1 MAQPT
6 TAKAGKM
13 RVMLGTPTGTDP
25 AAITVTNL
33 TSANPAVCTVG
44 VSDIT
49 KFQNGMIVLI
59 AGATALPSPL
69 GNANGYKTISSVN
82 VPANTFTLVGTNTSG
97 AVAQTT
103 GVTADPPKIVTYAAP
118 CGFTTKALTLTKNL
132 TEVNIPDCDN
142 PDAVAWI
149 GRDAQSLTGQVTGEG
164 VAAAEAV
171 PTWQAAFNST
181 SSVPT
186 RIEIDFPTGLLTYE
200 GFMQCESLAY
210 AAEQGGRVTLNV
222 SLQSDGALVDTWA
235 THAYVAP

>member
-25 AAITVTNL
+25 VPVTVTSL
-33 TSANPAVCTVG
+33 SKTNPATCTVG
-44 VSDIT
+44 VADIG
-49 KFQNGMIVLI
+49 KFQNGQIVLI
-59 AGATALPSPL
+59 AGATGTGLV
-69 GNANGYKTISSVN
+69 NANGYKTIANVN
-82 VPANTFTLVGTNTSG
+82 SPVANQFTLLATDTSLG
-97 AVAQTT
+97 AAAQTT
-103 GVTADPPKIVTYAAP
+103 GVTADPPRIVTYAAP

-132 TEVNIPDCDN
+132 NEVNIPDCDN

-164 VAAAEAV
+164 VAAAESV
-171 PTWQAAFNST
+171 PTWQAAFNNT

-210 AAEQGGRVTLNV
+210 AAEQGGRVSLNV

>member
-25 AAITVTNL
+25 AAITVTSL
-33 TSANPAVCTVG
+33 SSANPAVCTVG
-44 VSDIT
+44 ASDIT

-59 AGATALPSPL
+59 AGATGTGLV
-69 GNANGYKTISSVN
+69 NANGYKTIASVN
-82 VPANTFTLVGTNTSG
+82 TPANTFTLVGTNTLG
-97 AVAQTT
+97 GVAQTT

-149 GRDAQSLTGQVTGEG
+149 GRDAASLTGQVTGEG
-164 VAAAEAV
+164 VAAAESV

-200 GFMQCESLAY
+200 GYMQCESLAY
-210 AAEQGGRVTLNV
+210 SAEQGGRVALNV